1 MSTETI
7 PANALHVLERIGSDP
22 LLWRCELLDGETI
35 DAARTV
41 LPLSGAP
48 VADVVAAIGRARTG
62 ETPETALETAAG
74 VLVAL
79 AEVLDAGVAAAEE
92 AVEQAKRELLAVLN
106 EATQRVEAAT
116 SKPNNA
122 AAWQRLASDWRS
134 ILAKARA
141 IADEATPGVEPDER
155 DKARTVNA
163 AGAIERCEF
172 HAERS
177 EAFAQMN
184 ECDVRIALAEA
195 ELAGAAVCAAAGRH
209 GRIAAVRARVSLF
222 IAHAESLA
230 ALSAA
235 SA

>member
-7 PANALHVLERIGSDP
+7 PTNSLHVLERIGSDP

-48 VADVVAAIGRARTG
+48 VADVAAAIVKAREG
-62 ETPETALETAAG
+62 ETPETPIETAAV

-79 AEVLDAGVAAAEE
+79 AEVLDAGVAAAEQ
-92 AVEQAKRELLAVLN
+92 AVEDSKRGLLEKPN
-106 EATQRVEAAT
+106 ETTQRVEAALAT
-116 SKPNNA
+116 PNHS

-141 IADEATPGVEPDER
+141 VADEATPGIEPNER
-155 DKARTVNA
+155 DKARTVTA

-172 HAERS
+172 HAERA

-184 ECDVRIALAEA
+184 DADIRIAIAEA
-195 ELAGAAVCAAAGRH
+195 QLASAAVCEAVGRH
-209 GRIAAVRARVSLF
+209 GRIAAVRARVNLF